1 MEVTEVDL
9 NPGLL
14 AFSLASGVII
24 TAMVFIRKFR
34 VDRIGKKS
42 SDTEV
47 EEFEDINVH
56 LQNDLNKKLLMK
68 IKEVKQE
75 ILFKEKQKDKNMKH
89 LLKQQED
96 EIAIKQSQFMIEK
109 LEIESRY
116 KEKLELLEKEVTAD
130 INYLKDS
137 LKNLN
142 IILANSTDNADTLT
156 NSRSELECPVCLE
169 EMRPPKKIWQCSDGH
184 AICDF
189 CRKKPTVTCCPV
201 CRKYIVGRSNIA
213 EKLARCVFGGKSVEE
228 LQNSKIT
235 LTGYR
240 EVS

>member
-42 SDTEV
+42 SHTEV

-169 EMRPPKKIWQCSDGH
+169 EMRPPKKY
-184 AICDF
+184 
-189 CRKKPTVTCCPV
+189 V
-201 CRKYIVGRSNIA
+201 
-213 EKLARCVFGGKSVEE
+213 
-228 LQNSKIT
+228 
-235 LTGYR
+235 
-240 EVS
+240 

>member
-1 MEVTEVDL
+1 MEVTEVDQA
-9 NPGLL
+9 PGLL
-14 AFSLASGVII
+14 LFSLASGVII

-34 VDRIGKKS
+34 VDGNK
-42 SDTEV
+42 TEEV
-47 EEFEDINVH
+47 KDFEHINEH

-68 IKEVKQE
+68 INEVKQE
-75 ILFKEKQKDKNMKH
+75 IRFKEKQKDKNVKH

-116 KEKLELLEKEVTAD
+116 KDKLELLEKEVTSE
-130 INYLKDS
+130 ISHLKDS

-142 IILANSTDNADTLT
+142 IILANSTDNVNADSLSNT
-156 NSRSELECPVCLE
+156 RSELECPVCLE

-213 EKLARCVFGGKSVEE
+213 EKLARCVFGGKIVEE
-228 LQNSKIT
+228 VQNSKIT
-235 LTGYR
+235 LSGYR